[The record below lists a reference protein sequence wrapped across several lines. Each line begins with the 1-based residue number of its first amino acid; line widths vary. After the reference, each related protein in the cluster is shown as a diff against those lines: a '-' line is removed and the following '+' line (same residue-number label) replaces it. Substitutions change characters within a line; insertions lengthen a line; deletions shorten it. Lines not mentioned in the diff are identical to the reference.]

1 MRQDSK
7 RLDMEVNE
15 LRTHPL
21 EKPRDLGAANDPNRK
36 ALDDDYLDTG
46 QAEDYLRERWKTE
59 LSAKMLTLRRSF
71 GKAPKFLKIG
81 VAVRYRKADLDEFAR
96 AVGLSTKGFD
106 EPKVEKRVLE
116 SRLRNGRK

>member
-1 MRQDSK
+1 M
-7 RLDMEVNE
+7 
-15 LRTHPL
+15 RTHTL
-21 EKPRDLGAANDPNRK
+21 EKPRDLGAANNPNRT

-46 QAEDYLRERWKTE
+46 QAEDYLRTRWRIE

-96 AVGLSTKGFD
+96 AAGLSTKDFD
-106 EPKVEKRVLE
+106 EPKREKMTDRE
-116 SRLRNGRK
+116 RAQRRAGK